1 MSAVERAWAL
11 SSSRLHFSGRWHE
24 SDLLDLTILGSC
36 EAAWKLSELG
46 RAAAKRI
53 PTLIEFPD
61 LGHGP
66 QIQAPVSS
74 MKLC

>member
-1 MSAVERAWAL
+1 MNRI
-11 SSSRLHFSGRWHE
+11 FSISPS
-24 SDLLDLTILGSC
+24 SDLAKQLGNYPSW
-36 EAAWKLSELG
+36 AARPPSVS
-46 RAAAKRI
+46 